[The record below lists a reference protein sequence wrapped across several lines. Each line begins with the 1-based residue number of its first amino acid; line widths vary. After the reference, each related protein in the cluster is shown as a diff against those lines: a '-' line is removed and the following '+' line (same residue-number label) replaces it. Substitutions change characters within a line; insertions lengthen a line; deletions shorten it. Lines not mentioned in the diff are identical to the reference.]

1 MSPTW
6 AGGIILSSEFILSK
20 YGDSLTGKTIL
31 ITGVANDSIAGELAV
46 QISAYKPSLVILTA
60 RSESRVEP
68 VVTKIKSK
76 NPDVSTRFLKLD
88 LSDLKDVCRAVKDLG
103 DVPKID
109 HFVAVAGV
117 MVPPYA
123 KTADGLESQF
133 GVNYL
138 ANFLLV
144 KELLPKIRAA
154 GPKSSIVICSSS
166 AVRRGQVHFDD
177 INYSDGETYNPL
189 DAYGQSNAA
198 RTIFALFL
206 GEKLKGEGIRVFSV
220 DPGAVQT
227 GLQRH
232 FGGEFLAQIQ
242 VLRKSTEPMRDLDG
256 RPYNMPNF
264 TGTSEGASTLITAM
278 VDPTIEE
285 AHGAFLHQNAPAED
299 HLTSHI
305 LNRDNWTKLWELSEK
320 LIGEPFTI

>member
-1 MSPTW
+1 MSLG
-6 AGGIILSSEFILSK
+6 GGIILSSEFILSR
-20 YGDSLTGKTIL
+20 YGDSLAGKTIL
-31 ITGVANDSIAGELAV
+31 ITGAAKESIAGELAV
-46 QISAYKPSLVILTA
+46 QISAYKPSLVILAA

-68 VVTKIKSK
+68 VVAKIKSK
-76 NPDVSTRFLKLD
+76 NPDVSVRFLKLD
-88 LSDLKDVCRAVKDLG
+88 LSDLKDVRRAVKDLS

-117 MVPPYA
+117 MIPPYA
-123 KTADGLESQF
+123 KTVDGVESQF

-166 AVRRGQVHFDD
+166 AVRGGQIHFDD
-177 INYSDGETYNPL
+177 INYSDGKTYIPL
-189 DAYGQSNAA
+189 DGYGQSNVA
-198 RTIFALFL
+198 RTIFAKFL

-220 DPGAVQT
+220 DPGSVQT

-232 FGGEFLAQIQ
+232 FGSEFLAQVQ
-242 VLRKSTEPMRDLDG
+242 ELRKATEPMRDLDG
-256 RPYNMPNF
+256 RPWNMANF
-264 TGTSEGASTLITAM
+264 TGTSEGAATLITAM
-278 VDPTIEE
+278 IDPTIEE
-285 AHGAFLHQNAPAED
+285 EHGAFLHQNATAED

-320 LIGEPFTI
+320 LIGEPFVI